1 MIGQSASG
9 LAWQSGTTTV
19 LDGEP
24 SKKVQV
30 HQVWQGES
38 RSVVAEYEDEQD
50 LVKRYKPNLGRDER
64 ILVRK
69 TGQVP
74 RYVPVRQYIEEVKA
88 RKQ

>member
-1 MIGQSASG
+1 MAERDDDRF
-9 LAWQSGTTTV
+9 TV
-19 LDGEP
+19 DGEP

-38 RSVVAEYEDEQD
+38 RSVVAEYEDEED